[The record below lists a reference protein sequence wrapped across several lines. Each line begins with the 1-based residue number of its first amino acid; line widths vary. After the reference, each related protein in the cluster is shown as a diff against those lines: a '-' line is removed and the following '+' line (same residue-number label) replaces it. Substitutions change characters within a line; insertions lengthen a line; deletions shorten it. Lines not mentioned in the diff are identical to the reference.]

1 MKRLSIIILAMA
13 TFTLDP
19 TGAQSTEKFK
29 GTAYDKKSGKF
40 IYVESHSREIKDG
53 NLVAGT
59 VEYLNSSGKS
69 FVSKSLNYNYSSEA
83 PDYRLIDK
91 RTGYTEGVRVLAGN
105 RLSLYNQPA
114 AGKKKQTAVASF
126 DPKRL
131 VIDAGFDEFIR
142 KNWDRLQ
149 RNERILIQFAVP
161 SMLRIVEFRVYKV
174 SSRTIKGKPA
184 TVFSMDLG
192 NFFLRLFIDPI
203 VVSYD
208 NEEKKLLRY
217 EGVSNILDSRGKN
230 HIAKIIF

>member
-1 MKRLSIIILAMA
+1 MKQLSIIILAMSVCILEPA
-13 TFTLDP
+13 V
-19 TGAQSTEKFK
+19 AQSTEKFK

-40 IYVESHSREIKDG
+40 IYVESHSRQIKNG
-53 NLVAGT
+53 KLISGT
-59 VEYLNSSGKS
+59 VEYLNKSGKS
-69 FVSKSLNYNYSSEA
+69 FVSKSLQYKYSAIA
-83 PDYRLIDK
+83 PNYRLVDK
-91 RTGYTEGVRVLAGN
+91 RSGYIEGVRVLAGN

-114 AGKKKQTAVASF
+114 AGKEKQTAIQSF
-126 DPKRL
+126 DPKKL

-149 RNERILIQFAVP
+149 KNERILIQFAVP

-184 TVFSMDLG
+184 TIFSMDLG
-192 NFFLRLFIDPI
+192 NFFLRLFMDPI

-208 NEEKKLLRY
+208 NKEKKLLRY
-217 EGVSNILDSRGKN
+217 EGVSNILDSKGDN